1 MNHRNV
7 FPQLCPAAIPA
18 AFIAAAFFFFCS
30 SADAGEPVYFDAPAL
45 AIAREV
51 VPVTPVLSDEKLV
64 EVVLPVSSQIQ
75 FASRND
81 IDEFRFDVR
90 WNRMVYPLVEYGP
103 RTQTVTSIEGTIAVE
118 EHDSLNSDTGLNV
131 AINPSGVATGS
142 LRTSI
147 DSRRGSSQRYSEIP
161 QHEVLV
167 ASGTIQRGTGAFFRF
182 HPSTTTT
189 LEGGRDLV
197 VAYRVP
203 RSWRGGLLTVEC
215 RAQGRKEILGTWTEP
230 VEVARS
236 FVVAVYLDG
245 DDNARLAATE
255 FVRRELSLQQRW
267 ELERESESTSALE
280 GLFQI
285 QSRRNERPPRDWASV
300 LIQSGTDDYFL
311 RYEDRLSPALLSDT
325 RAFVEAR
332 TELLKYSR

>member
-1 MNHRNV
+1 MNHRDV
-7 FPQLCPAAIPA
+7 FPQLSPAAIPA
-18 AFIAAAFFFFCS
+18 ALIAAAFLLFPS
-30 SADAGEPVYFDAPAL
+30 TLRAGDPVYFDAPAL

-51 VPVTPVLSDEKLV
+51 IPATPILSDEKMI
-64 EVVLPVSSQIQ
+64 EVVLPVSTQIQ
-75 FASRND
+75 FANRND

-118 EHDSLNSDTGLNV
+118 RHDSLNSDFGVNV
-131 AINPSGVATGS
+131 SVNPSGVATGS
-142 LRTSI
+142 LKTLI
-147 DSRRGSSQRYSEIP
+147 DSRRGSSQRYNEIP

-203 RSWRGGLLTVEC
+203 RTWQGGLLTVEC
-215 RAQGRKEILGTWTEP
+215 RAHGQKEILGAWTEP
-230 VEVARS
+230 VETARS

-245 DDNARLAATE
+245 NDQARLAATE

-267 ELERESESTSALE
+267 EMDRESPSSAVFS
-280 GLFQI
+280 GLFQSS
-285 QSRRNERPPRDWASV
+285 SRQNERLPVDWAAV

-311 RYEDRLSPALLSDT
+311 RFEDRLPPALLADT
-325 RAFVEAR
+325 QAFVEAR
-332 TELLKYSR
+332 NELLKYSR